1 MANMT
6 RLEAL
11 KWCYDNI
18 RFINNGIVYTEVQSI
33 IGESIIN
40 ELLNM
45 GFIVSRLNNFHNFS
59 EFYMTNLGRVYC
71 QEMFN

>member
-1 MANMT
+1 MT
-6 RLEAL
+6 RIEAL

-33 IGESIIN
+33 IGESITN

-45 GFIVSRLNNFHNFS
+45 GFIVSRLNNFHNYS
-59 EFYMTNLGRVYC
+59 EFCMTNLGKVYC